1 MCSPRP
7 SSNVSL
13 VGGWYW
19 VSERGPGSQGWVIGA
34 AEVRLGGVERIQE
47 VRWGVQ
53 CGFNKDRKGWKMV
66 MDRNPQVGG
75 DIFSSLGEIT
85 GKPTVY

>member
-47 VRWGVQ
+47 VRWWWG
-53 CGFNKDRKGWKMV
+53 CNV
-66 MDRNPQVGG
+66 MDWVGVG
-75 DIFSSLGEIT
+75 LALGQERMEDGYGQESSSRRRYLL
-85 GKPTVY
+85 KSR